1 MNNKKTLGNII
12 WEKEKI
18 KTELNLVLHIFTSK
32 GTIKVKL
39 KINKKPE
46 DIYVL

>member
-1 MNNKKTLGNII
+1 MNNKKILGNII
-12 WEKEKI
+12 WEKGKI
-18 KTELNLVLHIFTSK
+18 KTELNPVLLFLPVK
-32 GTIKVKL
+32 EQLKL